1 MISENTATSGSK
13 TGKRVKCFHSMSL
26 SQVTFD
32 RMVADPKYS
41 DSDYLPAYRWAE
53 TRLGFFPLFL
63 AVGTDESIGMTGYSN
78 QWRRFLG
85 NERDASGALN
95 KVYRKRGEY
104 PSNVLF
110 VFDSEDIAEA
120 VFTDY
125 MAWHLVLNETMN
137 GGTVS
142 ERYASMVL
150 KRSWSRA
157 RWLLYSW
164 RHAHSVQALV
174 PALDLRQAKA
184 VWVRNEK
191 ARRKLVAMGFA
202 NVQVKRLPVQS

>member
-1 MISENTATSGSK
+1 MTSEDPVTGGAK
-13 TGKRVKCFHSMSL
+13 TGKRVRCFHSMPL
-26 SQVTFD
+26 SQVSYD
-32 RMVADPKYS
+32 RFVADPKYS
-41 DSDYLPAYRWAE
+41 DGDFMPAYRWAE
-53 TRLGFFPLFL
+53 NRLGFFPLFL
-63 AVGTDESIGMTGYSN
+63 AVGTDESIAMTGYSN
-78 QWRRFLG
+78 QWRRLLG
-85 NERDASGALN
+85 NEHDADGKLC

-110 VFDSEDIAEA
+110 VLDAEDIADA

-150 KRSWSRA
+150 KRSWSRS
-157 RWLLYSW
+157 RWLLHSW

-184 VWVRNEK
+184 VWVRNQK
-191 ARRKLVAMGFA
+191 AQRKLVAMGFA